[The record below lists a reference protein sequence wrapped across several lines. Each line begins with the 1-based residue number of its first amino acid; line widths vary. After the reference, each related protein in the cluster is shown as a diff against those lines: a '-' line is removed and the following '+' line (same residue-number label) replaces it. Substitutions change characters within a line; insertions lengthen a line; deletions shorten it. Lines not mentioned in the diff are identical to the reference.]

1 MRLSM
6 TNEQIKRLV
15 DVTQGGKYCTQRR
28 FLKDG
33 RSDQNAVELQRG
45 PAPGVQRQ
53 LLDTCEPADRGRA
66 GRGFHD
72 KGLQGE

>member
-1 MRLSM
+1 
-6 TNEQIKRLV
+6 
-15 DVTQGGKYCTQRR
+15 
-28 FLKDG
+28 
-33 RSDQNAVELQRG
+33 
-45 PAPGVQRQ
+45 